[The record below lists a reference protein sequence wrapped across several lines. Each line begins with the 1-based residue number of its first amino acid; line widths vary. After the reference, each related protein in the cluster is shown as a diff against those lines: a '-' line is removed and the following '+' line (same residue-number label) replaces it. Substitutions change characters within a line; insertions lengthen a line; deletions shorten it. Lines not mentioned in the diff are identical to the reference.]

1 MPVGWGARAL
11 LASGLC
17 LGALA
22 AAESAAS
29 AAVAS
34 RPLRAAAFTTRIPA
48 GWPVVAFTD
57 DASVYRIR
65 SPATSFDAS
74 GIQRPG
80 GVGVFLSVYTRAQ
93 FARFY
98 GTAPPRRPADLL
110 DTVSPP
116 GDATEASAFSFCAA
130 PLVL

>member
-1 MPVGWGARAL
+1 
-11 LASGLC
+11 LC
-17 LGALA
+17 LAALV

-34 RPLRAAAFTTRIPA
+34 RPLRAAAFTTRVPA

-65 SPATSFDAS
+65 SPATRFDPS

-80 GVGVFLSVYTRAQ
+80 GVGEAERERRRDRGLAAERRAVRGEQ
-93 FARFY
+93 REGLGRVAGRRHRVEQV
-98 GTAPPRRPADLL
+98 GRPPRRGRA
-110 DTVSPP
+110 V
-116 GDATEASAFSFCAA
+116 
-130 PLVL
+130 